1 MKKILL
7 LSGIF
12 LSNLT
17 YADNVIYK
25 CTSSTGEVTYQNNMG
40 NKNECTKTNFASFP
54 NINIFKTD
62 AVKKTASRS
71 SNDNVGSN
79 SIGTTLAQDKNTS
92 IIEEQKLR
100 DTKRVLIL
108 TQELNQEKEQLN
120 TVSVM
125 LKNLKDTNSK
135 DSNQIAQLEQ
145 LKNSH
150 LNNITAIER
159 ELGNSKNLVKVPEL
173 KIEKATLEPNL
184 NSSSMMVTKALSAPS
199 MLPTSLPNTLP
210 SSTNNIKNNVVVI
223 KNEPLKITKA
233 DNNLNENL
241 INKKNTIKTSAIV
254 SSAKTPKNVNEELRR
269 NNSLGKTMTYASG
282 LSSMSKVKK

>member
-7 LSGIF
+7 LSSLL

-40 NKNECTKTNFASFP
+40 NKSECTKTNFASFP
-54 NINIFKTD
+54 NINIFKAD
-62 AVKKTASRS
+62 SLKKSLPHS
-71 SNDNVGSN
+71 SNTATGNNSLSANSSSEKNNNVS
-79 SIGTTLAQDKNTS
+79 
-92 IIEEQKLR
+92 EEQKIR
-100 DTKRVLIL
+100 DSKRILIL

-135 DSNQIAQLEQ
+135 DTNQMSQLEE

-150 LNNITAIER
+150 VNNIAAIER
-159 ELGNSKNLVKVPEL
+159 ELGTSKTVAKAPEL

-184 NSSSMMVTKALSAPS
+184 NNSTMMVTKPLSAPTV
-199 MLPTSLPNTLP
+199 LPTSLPKTPLNASTITKAPISISKEENVQPNKVDKKLETNTV
-210 SSTNNIKNNVVVI
+210 NKKNNVKSTTIIASNEVS
-223 KNEPLKITKA
+223 KNPHQDIRK
-233 DNNLNENL
+233 
-241 INKKNTIKTSAIV
+241 
-254 SSAKTPKNVNEELRR
+254 
-269 NNSLGKTMTYASG
+269 NNSLGKTMTYSSG
-282 LSSMSKVKK
+282 LSGMSKLKK

>member
-1 MKKILL
+1 MKKLLL
-7 LSGIF
+7 LSGLF

-54 NINIFKTD
+54 NINIFKAD
-62 AVKKTASRS
+62 SVKKTTSHS
-71 SNDNVGSN
+71 SNNNGGSN
-79 SIGTTLAQDKNTS
+79 FIGTNVAQEKNNNIS
-92 IIEEQKLR
+92 EDQKLR

-120 TVSVM
+120 TVSLM

-135 DSNQIAQLEQ
+135 DTNQIAQLEE

-150 LNNITAIER
+150 VNNITAIER

-184 NSSSMMVTKALSAPS
+184 NSSTMMVTKALSAPS
-199 MLPTSLPNTLP
+199 MLPTSLPNTT
-210 SSTNNIKNNVVVI
+210 SSSNNNIKNNVVVI
-223 KNEPLKITKA
+223 KNEPLKIIKPV
-233 DNNLNENL
+233 NNLNENS
-241 INKKNTIKTSAIV
+241 INKKNTIKTSAMI
-254 SSAKTPKNVNEELRR
+254 SSPKTSKNVNEELRR
-269 NNSLGKTMTYASG
+269 SNSLGKSMTYASG
-282 LSSMSKVKK
+282 LSGMSKVKK